1 MAGTNRTNNIPDAPV
16 FEYKQQ
22 LWGDLIYGTKEQLQ
36 NIGIGAG
43 MAFPG
48 ETNGPKRR
56 LRVTDPRGFMAE
68 VKAAEFVGNGLFS
81 ASISFPDRPS
91 RPEFVSDF
99 ASGVEKKEYP
109 AFDIFTGTAESLTAA
124 GLVRYDQLPGQ
135 PGMRKV
141 HVTILA
147 DGSLPKGA
155 PTAVCRERIAKR
167 IHRKSKTTYSVYVDV
182 PPEEEE
188 RRRTDYLRAI
198 REWEDKMTASPRPA
212 PLCPLTIANNRPF
225 KEEAGGIPEHL
236 RVVKDPGY
244 EAAKEA
250 SLASPA
256 RFNVGDVCVCWQPGH
271 GDHLEKME
279 ITSPFGFRRVNHSDG
294 HFIDKD
300 GDRFSYQWGYLARA
314 IGDESYFYAAHELRN
329 LNHRISHIRLVGA
342 VSDDTNDDR
351 QTAA

>member
-1 MAGTNRTNNIPDAPV
+1 MAGTNPTNNLHDAQV
-16 FEYKQQ
+16 FEYKQHP
-22 LWGDLIYGTKEQLQ
+22 WGDLIYGTKEQLQ
-36 NIGIGAG
+36 NIGIAVG

-48 ETNGPKRR
+48 EPDGPKRR
-56 LRVTDPRGFMAE
+56 LRATDPRGFIAKVE
-68 VKAAEFVGNGLFS
+68 AAEYKGKGLFS
-81 ASISFPDRPS
+81 ASIPFPNRPS
-91 RPEFVSDF
+91 RPKYISDF
-99 ASGVEKKEYP
+99 ASGVKKEEWP
-109 AFDIFTGTAESLTAA
+109 GCDVFTGTAESLTAA

-147 DGSLPKGA
+147 DGSLLKGA
-155 PTAVCRERIAKR
+155 PTAVCRERWAKL
-167 IHRKSKTTYSVYVDV
+167 IHRKSKTTYTVYVDV
-182 PPEEEE
+182 PPEERE
-188 RRRTDYLRAI
+188 RREAEHLRANQ
-198 REWEDKMTASPRPA
+198 EWELKMMALPIPE
-212 PLCPLTIANNRPF
+212 PLCPQAVVNNRPST
-225 KEEAGGIPEHL
+225 KEVGAIPEHL
-236 RVVKDPGY
+236 SEDPGY

-279 ITSPFGFRRVNHSDG
+279 ITSPFGFRRVNDSDG

-314 IGDESYFYAAHELRN
+314 IGDESYFYAAHELRD
-329 LNHRISHIRLVGA
+329 LNYCISHIRLVGA
-342 VSDDTNDDR
+342 VSDNTNDDR